1 MFYSNALNNTM
12 ELIPFTGRSQRRSKK
27 KKQKE
32 VVPKVSFTQL
42 MKLNSPEWRFIVVG
56 GIASV
61 MHGATF
67 PLWGLFFGDFFG
79 ILSNGDDDV
88 VRAEVL
94 KISMIFIGIGLMAGL
109 GNMLQTYMFTTAGV
123 KMTTRLRKRAFGTI
137 VGQDIAYFDD
147 ERNSVGALCS
157 RLASDCS
164 NVQGVSYEAQKI
176 IPTKVS
182 KSIT

>member
-1 MFYSNALNNTM
+1 M
-12 ELIPFTGRSQRRSKK
+12 ELIPYTGRSQRHDKRRKN
-27 KKQKE
+27 E
-32 VVPKVSFTQL
+32 VVPKVSFIQL
-42 MKLNSPEWRFIVVG
+42 IKLNSAEWQFLVVG

-61 MHGATF
+61 MHGANF

-79 ILSNGDDDV
+79 IMSNGDDDV
-88 VRAEVL
+88 VRSEVL
-94 KISMIFIGIGLMAGL
+94 KISMIFVGIGLMAGL

-164 NVQGVSYEAQKI
+164 NVQGVSYEAEKI
-176 IPTKVS
+176 ISVFEFKIHC
-182 KSIT
+182 SILLDTLAEF